1 MEGRASGWKEVFRAW
16 SRGTFDNIHVKG
28 IDNSIP
34 LDEVKSFFNKLD
46 IKRPELLFP
55 DRGLTPWLFPELDY
69 EKLSETAL
77 KWAKKYPFIERIRL
91 YKNPDQAG
99 NDGRYLLIFETFDPT
114 EYTGTFEDYDFREH
128 FLEGPLTGS
137 DFEEDLKT
145 VFREGYT
152 PPLILSEHWRPLV
165 VQPGESAFDQEAPP
179 PFNTESGI
187 NEQSTHWVLFDAKNV
202 DVKTSDVTQIIKDAH
217 REGFIYIDD
226 LVVVHARETGFTEKH
241 LPVLWEKFDLKK
253 KGDDFGPLSDS
264 GWRFNRWMRLF
275 YRIAFG
281 ISIDKS
287 RVDVLSASRFKKLVP
302 KHKHDN
308 GEYLP
313 ADLSHFKQGG
323 HNYGECFIKIE
334 DLRDYLVNYAG
345 IPAEDLPGSLFP
357 PVVISEEST
366 GQRPGATEIKKSP
379 DQQPET
385 PKEKTQWETM
395 ADWIKTNH
403 PDEWGLFADKC
414 LDPDKPETGA
424 RPHYWNREKWCRI
437 ISLQKRL
444 ANPEHFKKPKDVY
457 NHMLTDKKLRPHLL
471 KTDRLRQKI
480 KIENTEAGAYDL
492 KQFKKWTRDVWPDE
506 LFKKGR
512 EKTK

>member
-1 MEGRASGWKEVFRAW
+1 MTTDTAAPTNPQTISNENCAHDIEQGP
-16 SRGTFDNIHVKG
+16 D
-28 IDNSIP
+28 
-34 LDEVKSFFNKLD
+34 SFTTDL
-46 IKRPELLFP
+46 I
-55 DRGLTPWLFPELDY
+55 
-69 EKLSETAL
+69 TA
-77 KWAKKYPFIERIRL
+77 
-91 YKNPDQAG
+91 
-99 NDGRYLLIFETFDPT
+99 
-114 EYTGTFEDYDFREH
+114 
-128 FLEGPLTGS
+128 
-137 DFEEDLKT
+137 
-145 VFREGYT
+145 
-152 PPLILSEHWRPLV
+152 
-165 VQPGESAFDQEAPP
+165 
-179 PFNTESGI
+179 
-187 NEQSTHWVLFDAKNV
+187 
-202 DVKTSDVTQIIKDAH
+202 AH

-226 LVVVHARETGFTEKH
+226 LVVVLARETGFTQKH
-241 LPVLWEKFDLKK
+241 LPGLWEKFDLKK

-264 GWRFNRWMRLF
+264 RWRFNRWMRLL

-287 RVDVLSASRFKKLVP
+287 RVDVLSASRFRKLVP
-302 KHKHDN
+302 KHKYDN

-334 DLRDYLVNYAG
+334 DLRDYLVNYAE

-357 PVVISEEST
+357 PVVTSEEST
-366 GQRPGATEIKKSP
+366 GQGPGATEIKKSP

-403 PDEWGLFADKC
+403 PDEWGRYADKC
-414 LDPDKPETGA
+414 PDPDKPETGA

-444 ANPEHFKKPKDVY
+444 DDPEHFKKPKDVY
-457 NHMLTDKKLRPHLL
+457 NHMLTDKKLRQHLL

-512 EKTK
+512 EKK